1 MQKISEEASLQDAI
15 FRKQRRIENLFG
27 ARVSPRCMHIADLKI
42 IAFST
47 PVRKM
52 R

>member
-27 ARVSPRCMHIADLKI
+27 RSGIAPLHAHCRLKI